1 MGYSKPSGNGLL
13 LSKEERV
20 ENARKSLLNV
30 KPNNK
35 GKNKGNTT
43 PMKQVNSTGFFGQD
57 NVVDW
62 SKELVTRGFQNMNKR
77 KEGRGVFD
85 KIDNLQEEFAG
96 YVDLCNRTKVVP
108 TVSALCFYLGVS
120 RETFYLH
127 ANNPNSPY
135 FDDCKM
141 MLEYCHASLE
151 TGASESKVNSVA
163 YIFQGKNY
171 FGMQDQT
178 NIALSTAMQQP
189 TTSTS
194 SLEVLEQQVNQQQQ
208 LTDYK
213 TVQSTTESKVIEGNV
228 IEK

>member
-62 SKELVTRGFQNMNKR
+62 YKELVTQNMNKR

-85 KIDNLQEEFAG
+85 QIDNLQDEFAG

-120 RETFYLH
+120 RDMFYSH
-127 ANNPNSPY
+127 ANNTNSPY
-135 FDDCKM
+135 HDDCKM

-189 TTSTS
+189 VTSTN

-213 TVQSTTESKVIEGNV
+213 TVQPTTEAKVIEGNV

>member
-1 MGYSKPSGNGLL
+1 MGYSKSSGNGLL

-35 GKNKGNTT
+35 GKNRGNTT

-85 KIDNLQEEFAG
+85 KIENLQEQFAG
-96 YVDLCNRTKVVP
+96 YVELCNQTKVVP

-120 RETFYLH
+120 REVFYSH
-127 ANNPNSPY
+127 ARNPNSPY
-135 FDDCKM
+135 VDECKM
-141 MLEYCHASLE
+141 MLEYCHAALE

-189 TTSTS
+189 TTSTN

-213 TVQSTTESKVIEGNV
+213 TVQPTTESKVIEGNV